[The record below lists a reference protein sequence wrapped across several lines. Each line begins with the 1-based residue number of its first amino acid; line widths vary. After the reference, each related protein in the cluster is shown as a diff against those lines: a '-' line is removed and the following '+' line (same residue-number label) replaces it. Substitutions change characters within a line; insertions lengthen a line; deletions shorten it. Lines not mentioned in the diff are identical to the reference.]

1 MMEISQLSRA
11 ALKVALPLLAI
22 GGAVIA
28 ARRNG
33 GDPREVLALRS
44 PPLLAATA
52 WLAVYLAL
60 IQIGRAH
67 V

>member
-22 GGAVIA
+22 GGVVIA

-33 GDPREVLALRS
+33 GDPREVRALRS

-52 WLAVYLAL
+52 GLAV
-60 IQIGRAH
+60 
-67 V
+67 